1 MPDIQKLR
9 ELVNPVYNTALSCV
23 QLQAASGDNEAQ
35 RLLDIMGVPSFGQS
49 ASDKPIPPELVE
61 QVKRLEP
68 AYTLVIETRYRTMN
82 TLIDQRPECEVVDLP
97 CGYTSRGVRMH
108 REGRTYFGLDLP
120 AVIDSIGV
128 AAAQVITELGGSCDD
143 GRVSYHY
150 VDATN
155 YNSLEKALENATG
168 NLLITTEGLLMY
180 FTQPE
185 LEEVFANIHRLLSK
199 YGGSWVIADHGAD
212 KGNMEA
218 VKAALGNDS
227 QLIGM
232 FEAITTRAA
241 STTADI
247 TIYNNVFFDPDDD
260 KLKAFI
266 RDMGFELRLICEY
279 DLLPEKLGSLRH
291 VPELEDAVRQT
302 YRNRYLWE
310 LTVPKGAKT
319 YEHHSKTFSADG
331 VVSGSVF
338 QVRLS
343 GRLDTLTSTDLL
355 ELYHN
360 VDKDSLKGIELDFS
374 DLDYLSSAG
383 IRVLMIMYKDLGEN
397 GSFVIKN
404 ANDTV
409 RGAISLTGLDAVF
422 GM

>member
-1 MPDIQKLR
+1 M
-9 ELVNPVYNTALSCV
+9 
-23 QLQAASGDNEAQ
+23 
-35 RLLDIMGVPSFGQS
+35 
-49 ASDKPIPPELVE
+49 
-61 QVKRLEP
+61 
-68 AYTLVIETRYRTMN
+68 
-82 TLIDQRPECEVVDLP
+82 DL
-97 CGYTSRGVRMH
+97 H
-108 REGRTYFGLDLP
+108 
-120 AVIDSIGV
+120 
-128 AAAQVITELGGSCDD
+128 
-143 GRVSYHY
+143 
-150 VDATN
+150 
-155 YNSLEKALENATG
+155 
-168 NLLITTEGLLMY
+168 
-180 FTQPE
+180 
-185 LEEVFANIHRLLSK
+185 
-199 YGGSWVIADHGAD
+199 
-212 KGNMEA
+212 
-218 VKAALGNDS
+218 
-227 QLIGM
+227 
-232 FEAITTRAA
+232 TTR
-241 STTADI
+241 I

-266 RDMGFELRLICEY
+266 RNMGFELRLICEY